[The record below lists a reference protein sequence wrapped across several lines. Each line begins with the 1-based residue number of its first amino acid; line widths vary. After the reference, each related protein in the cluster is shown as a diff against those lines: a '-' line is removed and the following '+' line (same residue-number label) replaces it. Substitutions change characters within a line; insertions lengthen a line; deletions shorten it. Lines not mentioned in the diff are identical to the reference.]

1 MTKPASYRQ
10 AIDLARFI
18 ASFGVV
24 VAHAYALENDWVG
37 HISLGLFLILTAFL
51 AMQSAQRS
59 GGRYPFLARAKR
71 LVLPWLAWSL
81 FFRLVAL
88 KVSDD
93 PGKWQLLTDPWS
105 LLVGSTIHLWFL
117 PFVMLAMALVEP
129 VGRLITT
136 PQRLAIALAA
146 LIVLSMPLFLAHDL
160 GLHAPLPQWSFGFP
174 VYILGL
180 LLGVAHPM
188 GRAAWP
194 LFAAVLLS
202 GLGLVISGGAAW
214 SLTVVGAVLAFEAF
228 WRLPLR
234 GKWLPPLGQAAFGV
248 YLIHPFFMLVA
259 YKAFGSDVNLL
270 FAAVLTFVLSCAA
283 VLVMRRVPVLARL
296 I

>member
-1 MTKPASYRQ
+1 MTKPVAYRQ

-24 VAHAYALENDWVG
+24 AAHAFVLENDWVG

-51 AMQSAQRS
+51 AMQSAQRA

-81 FFRLVAL
+81 FFRLVLL

-93 PGKWQLLTDPWS
+93 PGKWQLLSDPWS

-129 VGRLITT
+129 VERLVTT
-136 PQRLAIALAA
+136 PRRLVLALLA
-146 LIVLSMPLFLAHDL
+146 LVVLSAPLFWAHDL

-194 LFAAVLLS
+194 VLTAVAMS
-202 GLGLVISGGAAW
+202 GLGFLISGGGAW
-214 SLTVVGAVLAFEAF
+214 ALTVAGSVLAFEAF
-228 WRLPLR
+228 WRLPMQ
-234 GKWLPPLGQAAFGV
+234 GKWLPPLGRAAFGI
-248 YLIHPFFMLVA
+248 YLIHPFFMLVT
-259 YKAFGSDVNLL
+259 YKLFGAQVDLL
-270 FAAVLTFVLSCAA
+270 FASVLTFAMSCIT
-283 VLVMRRVPVLARL
+283 VMAFRRVAMLARL